1 MSTRIVQFSRGG
13 ERFVALVDEP
23 DLRLL
28 DGIGSVYE
36 LAIGA
41 QRDGDSLQ
49 SIVESRVSSS
59 RLPYDAVYSGDS
71 EYRVLPCVD
80 HPETPARALVSG
92 TGLTHLA
99 SVKRRDAMHAA
110 VQQETDSMRMYR
122 WGVEAGKP
130 APGTPG
136 VAPEWFYKGTG
147 TILRGHLDTLEIPPF
162 AEDGGEEPEIAG
174 VYIVGTDGTPLRIG
188 LTMGNEFSDHRFE
201 RRNYLYLAHSK
212 LRNCSIGPELVLD
225 APFENLSGEVRVER
239 SGSVLWSS
247 SIRSGEAT
255 MCHSLAN
262 IEHHHFKYE
271 QHRVPGHVH
280 VHFFGADAFS
290 FGDGIQLE
298 DGDVMQVAFEGF
310 GRPLRNP
317 VRRSTEPDAF
327 WAAKPI

>member
-1 MSTRIVQFSRGG
+1 MSTRIVQLSRGG
-13 ERFVALVDEP
+13 DRFVALVDEP

-28 DGIGSVYE
+28 DEVTSAYE
-36 LAIGA
+36 LAIRA
-41 QRDGDSLQ
+41 ERDGQSVQ
-49 SIVESRVSSS
+49 SIVESRVSPK
-59 RLPYDAVYSGDS
+59 RLPYDGVYSGQS
-71 EYRVLPCVD
+71 EYRLLPCVD
-80 HPETPARALVSG
+80 HPEMPSRVLVSG

-122 WGVEAGKP
+122 WGVEGGKP
-130 APGTPG
+130 SPGTAG

-147 TILRGHLDTLEIPPF
+147 SILRGHLDALPIPPF

-174 VYIVGTDGTPLRIG
+174 VYVVGADRTPLRIG
-188 LTMGNEFSDHRFE
+188 LAMGNEFSDHRFE
-201 RRNYLYLAHSK
+201 KRNYLYLAHSK

-225 APFENLSGEVRVER
+225 APFENLSGDVRVER
-239 SGSVLWSS
+239 NRSVLWSS
-247 SIRSGEAT
+247 PIRSGEAT

-271 QHRVPGHVH
+271 QHRSPGDVH